1 MEEHRPAAAPKKDI
15 TPAQIVI
22 LCLLLIFVTPAGLIY
37 AAWLIAGKKGLTCGC
52 GCLLLPVLLLLLYI
66 WLVNISE
73 TGEMEQSVDWLKEE
87 DASEI
92 SYYISHV
99 WTAYEYKTSEENF
112 LKHANP
118 AWRFKEIKE
127 PVTVSRYLLMTKYK
141 GNPCGGTLH
150 ESKAVVK
157 NGIYA
162 EERWK
167 NGGGYI
173 AVYDRDTG
181 KAYIQRNAR

>member
-1 MEEHRPAAAPKKDI
+1 MEEHRPVAAKKEI
-15 TPAQIVI
+15 TPVQIVL
-22 LCLLLIFVTPAGLIY
+22 LCLLLFFVTPVGLVY
-37 AAWLIAGKKGLTCGC
+37 AAWLIAGKKGLACGC
-52 GCLLLPVLLLLLYI
+52 GCLLLPVLLVLIYI
-66 WLVNISE
+66 FLVTLSE
-73 TGEMEQSVDWLKEE
+73 TGEQVPRVDWLKEE

-92 SYYISHV
+92 SYYKSHV

-141 GNPCGGTLH
+141 GNLCGGTPH
-150 ESKAVVK
+150 ESVAVVK

-167 NGGGYI
+167 NGGGYL

-181 KAYIQRNAR
+181 KAYIQKNSH